1 MEWGLV
7 LVDMTSNI
15 QRTFASKNLL
25 LITVSTSFSLRPSSV
40 EMDVQV
46 ETQVEVHSGQVD
58 LVVGGELDDRE
69 EAAVLSLR
77 VHRKDCQQLGFAVHH
92 AATAAA

>member
-15 QRTFASKNLL
+15 QRTFASNNLL

-40 EMDVQV
+40 EMDAEV
-46 ETQVEVHSGQVD
+46 ETQVEVQSP
-58 LVVGGELDDRE
+58 LTEMYY
-69 EAAVLSLR
+69 
-77 VHRKDCQQLGFAVHH
+77 DC
-92 AATAAA
+92 